1 MSIRIKLI
9 LFISAIICIIDA
21 LSCLS
26 FFFYSK
32 QRYGAELK
40 HFGETLTN
48 LFSRD
53 NEIRYALEYEQ
64 PLLFASPVGRIKE
77 FDRENVVC
85 YVRISNDRNTL
96 FEDKAAWLDIETSEI
111 PPMIG
116 HDDKSDINYRVI
128 TASGKKFYEYFTP
141 IHERQVFSSEA
152 LADQMLN
159 EEPSGKKNTPKGF
172 AQILLSTHQLD
183 EKIRSVIIYS
193 IMPVG
198 IGIIF
203 GGLGILLLLT
213 KYIVSPLQHL
223 ANVTLDIAG
232 GNLDRKVHV
241 FHRDEIGQLC
251 VNFNQMTDALRKS
264 HDHLTTEITNHK
276 RAQEQLLKLSQAVE
290 QSPSAIAITDT
301 TGAIEHVNPKF
312 TDVTGYAGEE
322 VMGKKFHHLI
332 GNLTSEKYENITD
345 VVLSGEIWRM
355 ELANSRKDGEPF
367 YAHVTVSAVR
377 GGDGNITNFIGV
389 IDDITERKKI
399 EERLVVMAEH
409 DPLTSLFNRRR
420 FQKELEYWLG
430 YSKRYN
436 TSGALLFLDIDNFK
450 YINDTLGH
458 KAGDEILVE
467 FAILLKERLRPTDI
481 IARLGGDE
489 FAVIL
494 PNTNVEHAQAFA
506 KQIVQLAQKHFPV
519 FKERGHT
526 ITASLGIALFPEHS
540 VEADVLLTYADMA
553 MYGAKEA
560 GKNRY
565 CIFSPEHKHNI
576 ESRLL
581 WDKSIRRALE
591 KDDFEIYLQPIVD
604 LRSNAVFGYE
614 ALLRMVGGNGELV
627 PPAVFLPYA
636 EKHGTILDIDRWV
649 VRNAFRLFNKYN
661 MQDRKTT
668 LEINLS
674 GKTITDSGILSFIKE
689 ELSASQVDTRYI
701 IFEVTESAVVENIDY
716 ARYFMKELCSQGFQ
730 FALDDFGIGFCSFA
744 YLKHL
749 PVDLL
754 KIDGSFIRNLS
765 DNPTDQCFVK
775 AIADIGRGLE
785 KKIIAEFVENKRVI
799 PLLQEFGVNYG
810 QGHYFSKAHSASE
823 IFKEPRQEYSI
834 P

>member
-40 HFGETLTN
+40 HFGETLAN

-77 FDRENVVC
+77 FDRESVVC

-111 PPMIG
+111 PPMSG
-116 HDDKSDINYRVI
+116 HDDTSDISYRVI
-128 TASGKKFYEYFTP
+128 TASGKKFYAYFVP
-141 IHERQVFSSEA
+141 LHERQVFSSEA

-159 EEPSGKKNTPKGF
+159 EAPSGRKNTPKGF
-172 AQILLSTHQLD
+172 AQILLSTRQLD

-301 TGAIEHVNPKF
+301 AGAIEHVNPKF
-312 TDVTGYAGEE
+312 TEVTGYTGEE
-322 VMGKKFHHLI
+322 VLGKKFHHLI
-332 GNLTSEKYENITD
+332 GNLTSEKYENITE
-345 VVLSGEIWRM
+345 VALSGEIWRM
-355 ELANSRKDGEPF
+355 ELANRRKDGEPF

-377 GGDGNITNFIGV
+377 GGDGTVTNFIGV

-420 FQKELEYWLG
+420 FQRELEYWLG

-494 PNTNVEHAQAFA
+494 PNTNVEHAQSFA
-506 KQIVQLAQKHFPV
+506 KQIVQLAQKHFPA
-519 FKERGHT
+519 FKAHGHN
-526 ITASLGIALFPEHS
+526 ITTSLGIALFPEHS

-565 CIFSPEHKHNI
+565 CIFSSEHKHNI

-591 KDDFEIYLQPIVD
+591 KNDFEIYLQPIID

-614 ALLRMVGGNGELV
+614 ALLRMAGENGELV
-627 PPAVFLPYA
+627 PPSVFLPYA
-636 EKHGTILDIDRWV
+636 EKHGAILDIDRWV
-649 VRNAFRLFNKYN
+649 VRNAFRLFNKYT
-661 MQDRKTT
+661 MQDRKMT

-689 ELSASQVDTRYI
+689 ELSASRVDTRYI

-716 ARYFMKELCSQGFQ
+716 ARHFMNDLGRQGFQ

-754 KIDGSFIRNLS
+754 KIDGSFIRNLP

-810 QGHYFSKAHSASE
+810 QGHYFSKARSASE
-823 IFKEPRQEYSI
+823 IFEEPS
-834 P
+834 